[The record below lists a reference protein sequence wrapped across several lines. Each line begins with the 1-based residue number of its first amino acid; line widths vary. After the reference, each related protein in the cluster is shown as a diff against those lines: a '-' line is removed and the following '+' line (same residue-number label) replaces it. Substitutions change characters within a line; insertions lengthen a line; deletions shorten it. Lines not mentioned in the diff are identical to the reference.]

1 MFYGGVMNL
10 EKGKSIFFKYYG
22 NSMYIDGEV
31 GDEYDKCGIPKE
43 YEIKWK
49 EEIKKYLLTR
59 IELFQGQELCFYV
72 VIYTDLIK
80 NNEAIDF
87 VFDLLKKRKVDT
99 VTSIILLEHV
109 KELAKGN
116 ASIRKFWVK
125 TVVNKFKSELMS
137 SEITIDPSYMKS
149 EWCDKKV
156 LSKESIRKRIEKL

>member
-1 MFYGGVMNL
+1 MN
-10 EKGKSIFFKYYG
+10 
-22 NSMYIDGEV
+22 
-31 GDEYDKCGIPKE
+31 
-43 YEIKWK
+43 
-49 EEIKKYLLTR
+49 
-59 IELFQGQELCFYV
+59 V
-72 VIYTDLIK
+72 VVYTDLIK

-125 TVVNKFKSELMS
+125 TVINEFKSELMS
-137 SEITIDPSYMKS
+137 SKITIDPSYMNS

>member
-1 MFYGGVMNL
+1 MHSFL
-10 EKGKSIFFKYYG
+10 
-22 NSMYIDGEV
+22 
-31 GDEYDKCGIPKE
+31 
-43 YEIKWK
+43 
-49 EEIKKYLLTR
+49 IKKDTSKCLYLTS
-59 IELFQGQELCFYV
+59 INPSFSNELNLLFLSLN
-72 VIYTDLIK
+72 TDLIK